1 MPPCEMK
8 WVGLTIPPGTSEAA
22 VMGRMELFALERLHF
37 VESGGPDRNILSKL
51 VHQLMQCAG
60 HAGTLPLTEIN
71 RDLQIFSQAVDNAR
85 EGHKEDERP
94 DDTNALLRRVCNGTI
109 PHPTSDPF
117 LILP

>member
-1 MPPCEMK
+1 
-8 WVGLTIPPGTSEAA
+8 
-22 VMGRMELFALERLHF
+22 
-37 VESGGPDRNILSKL
+37 
-51 VHQLMQCAG
+51 MQCAG